1 MFLVFYIADFLIVL
15 LFFFYVFVFT
25 GKVKKSSL
33 HKAMEPLLSLQEEE
47 KRLSTIHT
55 TMQKAFF
62 HGSKQ
67 AHNSNVNL

>member
-15 LFFFYVFVFT
+15 LFFLYVLFT

>member
-1 MFLVFYIADFLIVL
+1 M
-15 LFFFYVFVFT
+15 FVFT

>member
-1 MFLVFYIADFLIVL
+1 MCC
-15 LFFFYVFVFT
+15 FT

-55 TMQKAFF
+55 TMQKDFF

>member
-15 LFFFYVFVFT
+15 LFFFYVLFT

-55 TMQKAFF
+55 TMQKVFF